1 MTTLKNAMENKS
13 GINPN
18 LSDKMK
24 QNINKVKS
32 SLLDPSISAYF
43 VPSPKLKEMVLKNDH
58 PIIRKLP
65 TNIRTL
71 ILGEYPFYIQNRLVW
86 EFISGETNEDN
97 SFILSNGEIRIV
109 MENGGLVSHNTITGE
124 K

>member
-1 MTTLKNAMENKS
+1 MENKS

-71 ILGEYPFYIQNRLVW
+71 ILGEYPFYVQNRLVW
-86 EFISGETNEDN
+86 EFVSGETNEDN

>member
-86 EFISGETNEDN
+86 EFVSGETNEDN

>member
-71 ILGEYPFYIQNRLVW
+71 ILGEYPFYVQNRLVW